1 MILAISIICFTAVR
15 LLSCRKAPRHILW
28 RLVCLADELTGAAK
42 CSDPACRHDGIGHES
57 VLADWTLLHPQK
69 HIDDFSK
76 QPLDATRHIRFTNV
90 RPATGSPQ
98 NHMTNAYTTA

>member
-1 MILAISIICFTAVR
+1 M
-15 LLSCRKAPRHILW
+15 
-28 RLVCLADELTGAAK
+28 
-42 CSDPACRHDGIGHES
+42 
-57 VLADWTLLHPQK
+57 LADWTLLHPQK